1 MTTLDPHLIRQD
13 FPILDQNINGNPLI
27 YLDNAATSQT
37 PRQVIEAST
46 HYYSSI
52 NANIHRAAHKL
63 AREATI
69 AHEAARKTIATH
81 LNAEHEHEIIFTAGT
96 TDSIN
101 LVSNTLALSGKITTG
116 DTIIISTLEHHSNIV
131 PWQMLCQRTGASLK
145 IIPVHDDGTLDM
157 EAYQDMLNDSVKMVA
172 VNHVSNSLGTINPVE
187 TIISLAKQ
195 HDALVLIDGAQAAP
209 HMNIDLQAMGCDF
222 YTFSAHKI
230 YGPTGIGILYGL
242 ENILNELPPWRGG
255 GEMIKE
261 VTFDHTTYN
270 DLPFKYEAGTPDIE
284 GAIAMA
290 TAIDYMNT
298 LGMEN
303 IAAHERKLEQR
314 ATAALQDIEGIKIYG
329 TAPHK
334 AAVVSFLIE
343 GIHHY
348 DLGTLLDQMGVAVRT
363 GHHCCQPLMAR
374 FGITGTVRASFA
386 AYNTEQEV
394 DNFIA
399 AVKKAAMMLR

>member
-1 MTTLDPHLIRQD
+1 MPSFDPFLIRQD
-13 FPILDQNINGNPLI
+13 FPILNQEINGKPLV

-37 PRQVIEAST
+37 PRQVMAASE
-46 HYYSSI
+46 HYYSRI

-63 AREATI
+63 ARDATT
-69 AHEAARKTIATH
+69 AHEEARNTVAAH
-81 LNAEHEHEIIFTAGT
+81 LNVAHSHEIIFTSGT

-101 LVSNTLALSGKITTG
+101 LVSNTLALSGKITRG
-116 DTIIISTLEHHSNIV
+116 DNIIISAMEHHSNIV
-131 PWQMLCQRTGASLK
+131 PWQMLCERTGANLK
-145 IIPVHDDGTLDM
+145 IIPVFDDGTLDM
-157 EAYQDMLNDSVKMVA
+157 AAYEAMLTESVKIVA
-172 VNHVSNSLGTINPVE
+172 LTHVSNSLGTINPVE
-187 TIISLAKQ
+187 SMTSLAKQ

-209 HMNIDLQAMGCDF
+209 HINVDVQAIGCDF
-222 YTFSAHKI
+222 YAFSGHKI
-230 YGPTGIGILYGL
+230 YGPTGIGILYGK
-242 ENILNELPPWRGG
+242 EKILNELPPWRGG

-261 VTFDHTTYN
+261 VTFEHTTYN

-290 TAIDYMNT
+290 AAIDYMNEHG
-298 LGMEN
+298 LEN
-303 IAAHERKLEQR
+303 IAAHEKKLAQHT
-314 ATAALQDIEGIKIYG
+314 TASLLEIDGIKLYG
-329 TAPHK
+329 TAQDK

-386 AYNTEQEV
+386 AYNTEQEA
-394 DNFIA
+394 DAFID
-399 AVKKAAMMLR
+399 AVKKAAAMLR